1 MHDSSLASNAVCVCV
16 FTFATGGGEARCCFN
31 MTLPLSRELGT
42 GKKRKKG
49 FPSLVWKNLTGPH
62 RALTP
67 SPSNTFG
74 TKWKAD
80 RGLITPSSV
89 LDLTNATEW
98 EPDSKSWG
106 GGHLTRRVFLH
117 ALPLHICAVLRCL
130 YTFDDIVY
138 VTCCVLFVKI
148 TVDVMSPYNMW

>member
-1 MHDSSLASNAVCVCV
+1 MCFYVCNRWRGGPLLFQHDASTVQRV
-16 FTFATGGGEARCCFN
+16 RY
-31 MTLPLSRELGT
+31 

-98 EPDSKSWG
+98 EPDSKSLG